1 MAYVYGHYK
10 ADTGELFYIGK
21 GSGNR
26 AWSIRNRNKHWHS
39 VVNKHGFTVSIL
51 EDELSENE
59 AYDTERMLIAEVGVH
74 NLVNK
79 TEGGD
84 GLTSESLK
92 RLYQEHPETKIKISN
107 SLKGK
112 PKTKEHA
119 KRISEGKKGK
129 VTRVGAHSEETKRK
143 IAEGRK
149 RWFEQGNVA
158 WNKDKKGVQFC
169 SEETK
174 KKLSEIVKNQT
185 RGPNGIFI
193 KS

>member
-26 AWSIRNRNKHWHS
+26 AWDNRSRNKHWHS
-39 VVNKHGFTVSIL
+39 VVAKHGLTVKVL
-51 EDELSENE
+51 EDDLSEND
-59 AYDTERMLIAEVGVH
+59 AYNKEREIIAEIGVH

-84 GLTSESLK
+84 GLTTESLK

-129 VTRVGAHSEETKRK
+129 ATKFGPHSEETKRK

-149 RWFEQGNVA
+149 RWFA
-158 WNKDKKGVQFC
+158 RKK
-169 SEETK
+169 SSSNLNET
-174 KKLSEIVKNQT
+174 SVDN
-185 RGPNGIFI
+185 P
-193 KS
+193 